1 MFLKKTKIFI
11 YFYEIVLKTNNNE
24 KQNKQKST
32 YVCSPK
38 QTQLFLLNK
47 DLLCPVYTL
56 AWYTCNKVEVTFLA
70 KIINIFNI
78 LSLQSLSV
86 WGICRNITINFVP
99 HFALFY

>member
-1 MFLKKTKIFI
+1 MRN
-11 YFYEIVLKTNNNE
+11 KTN
-24 KQNKQKST
+24 KK
-32 YVCSPK
+32 VLMCSPK

-78 LSLQSLSV
+78 LSLQSLTV
-86 WGICRNITINFVP
+86 WGICRNTINFVP
-99 HFALFY
+99 HFALCFVSSATVITSAEK